1 MGLTLLIK
9 TLLAEK
15 TVIVEL
21 VESWP
26 RCIIK
31 VLTKVYLYIILASIE
46 YSYFRIP
53 TNLVDFTDIKNTLT
67 DKHKNSQTDKL
78 TNRQTD
84 KQTKY

>member
-1 MGLTLLIK
+1 M
-9 TLLAEK
+9 
-15 TVIVEL
+15 IVEL

-67 DKHKNSQTDKL
+67 DKHKNSQMTR
-78 TNRQTD
+78 RQTD
-84 KQTKY
+84 KQTKYEIMTGKKVKR